1 MYLRF
6 TNPSRFFIVAAAF
19 AAFGSMCGTASAI
32 PVFAH
37 RYGFKCQA
45 CHTTVPHLTSF
56 GEIFLA
62 SGYRMRGVKPKAV
75 FPAAVR
81 VEINYA
87 SAGAADPDTIQGPLP
102 KTIVNEVQLLL
113 GGSVGSRGSY
123 WVEPYFISGGFPGV
137 MRDAWYAQRLSDDG
151 AATPVTVRVGQ
162 FTLPLPLDPET
173 FRETI
178 TPYGVWSQ
186 TAGSNPF
193 TFFQPK
199 MGAQVDVGDPSRQ
212 LAATVSLMKG
222 SDPQSGLP
230 AEGADSMISIERD
243 LGDFALTAYRYDG
256 NRLLAGFAFNN
267 TQFFQGVGDRFW
279 RNGLGVD
286 WRRDS
291 TEIDADYQI
300 GNDSAADVYGDSLV
314 TSGGFLQARQVLTD
328 RTFAIARWDAT
339 SGPTL
344 SRSVTAGLGYRLAR
358 NMRLTLFETGQ
369 RDSSGTLLHIISSSL
384 LFAY

>member
-1 MYLRF
+1 
-6 TNPSRFFIVAAAF
+6 
-19 AAFGSMCGTASAI
+19 
-32 PVFAH
+32 
-37 RYGFKCQA
+37 
-45 CHTTVPHLTSF
+45 
-56 GEIFLA
+56 
-62 SGYRMRGVKPKAV
+62 
-75 FPAAVR
+75 
-81 VEINYA
+81 
-87 SAGAADPDTIQGPLP
+87 
-102 KTIVNEVQLLL
+102 
-113 GGSVGSRGSY
+113 
-123 WVEPYFISGGFPGV
+123 
-137 MRDAWYAQRLSDDG
+137 
-151 AATPVTVRVGQ
+151 
-162 FTLPLPLDPET
+162 
-173 FRETI
+173 
-178 TPYGVWSQ
+178 
-186 TAGSNPF
+186 
-193 TFFQPK
+193 
-199 MGAQVDVGDPSRQ
+199 
-212 LAATVSLMKG
+212 
-222 SDPQSGLP
+222 
-230 AEGADSMISIERD
+230 MISIERD